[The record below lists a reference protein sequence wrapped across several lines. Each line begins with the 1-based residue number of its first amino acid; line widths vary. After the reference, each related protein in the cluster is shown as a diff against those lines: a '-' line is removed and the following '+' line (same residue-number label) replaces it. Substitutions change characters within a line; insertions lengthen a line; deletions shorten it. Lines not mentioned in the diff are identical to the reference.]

1 MANRVEQMVETLAE
15 DLLKD
20 TVFEIVDV
28 EYVKERDWYLRIYI
42 DKEGGIGLDDCQEV
56 SRLLDEAIEKQNILN
71 DKYILEVSS
80 PGIDRILKKEKD
92 YRRELG
98 KDVDV
103 TLYKAIDGKKQFTG
117 KLTGF
122 SSDSITLD
130 EDKEFKLADIA
141 VIRLHIEF

>member
-42 DKEGGIGLDDCQEV
+42 DKEGGIGLDDCQEM

-103 TLYKAIDGKKQFTG
+103 TLYKAMDGKKQFTG